1 MEVNI
6 DLNVDVGVNGVGDF
20 QGGLN
25 FNSNIPFE
33 FKEDWDDVKYIKDT
47 LLNGELDP
55 WDKMILV
62 YLAFL
67 GYQNFQLANK
77 TYQCI
82 MKTSAETPFQQQFL
96 IYFLLFYSLN
106 NVHIAYRYFL
116 LKTYTVNK
124 DVAQRIYR
132 KFNKY
137 FDYFTPTSEYKPRGR
152 YQSEDEDDVDDVDVE
167 NDDLANRLVREQMQH
182 YYGANDANGDN

>member
-6 DLNVDVGVNGVGDF
+6 NVDVDVNVDGVGNFQRDF
-20 QGGLN
+20 D
-25 FNSNIPFE
+25 FNTNIPFE
-33 FKEDWDDVKYIKDT
+33 FKEDWDDVKYIRDA

-62 YLAFL
+62 YLAYL

-82 MKTSAETPFQQQFL
+82 LKTSAQTPFQQQFL
-96 IYFLLFYSLN
+96 VYFLLFYSIN

-116 LKTYTVNK
+116 LKTYSINK
-124 DVAQRIYR
+124 EVAQRIYR

-137 FDYFTPTSEYKPRGR
+137 FDYFKPDESYKPRER
-152 YQSEDEDDVDDVDVE
+152 YYESDSDNEVDEA
-167 NDDLANRLVREQMQH
+167 DDLGERLVREQMN
-182 YYGANDANGDN
+182 YYYQSGDNN